1 MHRVQQLYSQPEAQ
15 DAQLIRRHAAMLERC
30 ARRLSQKM
38 GNGSSYDDLWSV
50 GALGL
55 LEAARRYDPARD
67 IRFESFAEHRVKGA
81 MLDELR
87 RMDHLPRR
95 LRAKVEGVSKAK
107 REAGKQLGRE
117 ATQDEVAKEVGLG
130 LEEVA
135 ELELLLQ
142 PPIELTPE
150 LPLAS
155 HAPTQ
160 DEIALKKERAA
171 VLAVNISQL
180 SERLQLVLSLVYVEE
195 LTYKEVAQLLK
206 ISEPRISQLHTEALK
221 KLRAAMSNPE
231 ASGSESGAGQS

>member
-38 GNGSSYDDLWSV
+38 GTDSAYDDLWSV

-55 LEAARRYDPARD
+55 LEAARRFDPARD

-95 LRAKVEGVSKAK
+95 LRAQVEGVGKAK
-107 REAGKQLGRE
+107 RDAGQQLGRE
-117 ATQDEVAKEVGLG
+117 ATPDEVAKEIGLG

-142 PPIELTPE
+142 PPVELTSE

-160 DEIALKKERAA
+160 EELALRKERAA
-171 VLAVNISQL
+171 GLAVNIGQL

-195 LTYKEVAQLLK
+195 LTYKEVAQILK
-206 ISEPRISQLHTEALK
+206 VSEPRVSQLHTEALK
-221 KLRAAMSNPE
+221 KLRAAMTHPDATGTEIPS
-231 ASGSESGAGQS
+231 

>member
-1 MHRVQQLYSQPEAQ
+1 MHRGSQLYSQPEAQ

-30 ARRLSQKM
+30 ARRLCQKM
-38 GNGSSYDDLWSV
+38 GNDSSYDDLWSV

-55 LEAARRYDPARD
+55 LEAARRFDAARD

-87 RMDHLPRR
+87 RLDHLPRR
-95 LRAKVEGVSKAK
+95 LRADVEGVGKAK
-107 REAGKQLGRE
+107 RELAQATGRE
-117 ATQDEVAKEVGLG
+117 ATQDEVAKQVGMG

-142 PPIELTPE
+142 PPVELTPE

-171 VLAVNISQL
+171 ALAVHIGEL

-195 LTYKEVAQLLK
+195 CTYKEVAQLLK
-206 ISEPRISQLHTEALK
+206 VSEPRVSQLHTEALK
-221 KLRAAMSNPE
+221 KLRAAMTTPE
-231 ASGSESGAGQS
+231 QVGGAP

>member
-1 MHRVQQLYSQPEAQ
+1 VHRVQQLYSQPEAQ
-15 DAQLIRRHAAMLERC
+15 DAQLIRRHAGMLERC

-38 GNGSSYDDLWSV
+38 GNDAAYDDLWSV

-55 LEAARRYDPARD
+55 LEAARRFDPARD

-95 LRAKVEGVSKAK
+95 LRSDVEGVGKAK
-107 REAGKQLGRE
+107 REVAQAMGRE
-117 ATQDEVAKEVGLG
+117 ATHEEVAKQVGLG
-130 LEEVA
+130 IDEVA

-142 PPIELTPE
+142 PPVELTPE

-160 DEIALKKERAA
+160 DEIAMKKERAA
-171 VLAVNISQL
+171 GLAAHIGQL
-180 SERLQLVLSLVYVEE
+180 TERLQMVLSLVYVEE

-206 ISEPRISQLHTEALK
+206 VSEPRVSQLHTEALK
-221 KLRAAMSNPE
+221 KLRAAMADPE
-231 ASGSESGAGQS
+231 GATVGQERRA